1 MSLVALGTPGG
12 LAEISSI
19 ALHIASMWPRP
30 VTVVEADPDGGRLA
44 VRHNWPLRS
53 ELGALAA
60 SLQQTPQGGSWAWH
74 SGSETSGSNLHE
86 QNISR
91 RTMYSRPT
99 MYGNDFRVVVA
110 PAAPDD
116 VITAVSK
123 LALSPRRMEEVLGT
137 DVLIS
142 VGTIRPGTPV
152 SALLESADA
161 RLLVMRCT
169 IEDVSAVLHR
179 RGLLQ
184 SVGPWTILTAG
195 GGLTTVDIA
204 RVIHWPVLADLLPSD
219 RRNSLVLRQ
228 RIGELA
234 ATLRRPKTNADAITS
249 NSVQR

>member
-44 VRHNWPLRS
+44 VRHNWPIRPG
-53 ELGALAA
+53 LGALAA
-60 SLQQTPQGGSWAWH
+60 SLNQSPQGGWAWQSSREV
-74 SGSETSGSNLHE
+74 SGQALNDPKIYGRSIYGS
-86 QNISR
+86 
-91 RTMYSRPT
+91 
-99 MYGNDFRVVVA
+99 DFRVIPA

-116 VITAVSK
+116 VITAVSE
-123 LALSPRRMEEVLGT
+123 LAVCPWRIEEVLGT

-142 VGTIRPGTPV
+142 VGTIRPGSPA
-152 SALLESADA
+152 SALIERADA

-179 RGLLQ
+179 RHLLQ
-184 SVGPWTILTAG
+184 SVGSWTVLTAG
-195 GGLTTVDIA
+195 GRLDTVDVA

-228 RIGELA
+228 RIEEFA
-234 ATLRRPKTNADAITS
+234 TTLRTENANPGAVTNNAEH
-249 NSVQR
+249 R